1 MPPDALHSAKTLISL
16 KQLLLACQN
25 AIRLSNDPHLPYRI
39 GTTIHVSAY
48 GIACGYAILCST
60 DFRKTMAFAT
70 SYHALAAPLG
80 RMSFSED
87 GATATWTFE
96 PIVHAAIDEAALPLP
111 GRTADRHLHLA
122 ASRRH
127 GARVHAP
134 EIALAYEPADD
145 FGVTDE
151 LTGCP
156 LLFGQTVNRMTFD
169 AKWLDEKPTLGNR
182 TTYAAVAALCDDLLS
197 DLALR
202 TGTAGK
208 IRAILLQ
215 NIAHRPTLEAAA
227 ATLGTTTRTL
237 RRQLRHQGTLLPR
250 TAGRTEVPGG
260 DEVSARDGYDQRGC
274 RLRPGIH
281 RCRELQACLS
291 PLDRPDAERVQDD
304 GGTQALHLTT
314 SPPIADQQPWHLVM
328 HPGEAQLES
337 HALLPC
343 YRSSQTS
350 ATTSRQL
357 LPGLRSEE
365 IRKK

>member
-1 MPPDALHSAKTLISL
+1 M
-16 KQLLLACQN
+16 
-25 AIRLSNDPHLPYRI
+25 Y
-39 GTTIHVSAY
+39 
-48 GIACGYAILCST
+48 GYAILCST

-96 PIVHAAIDEAALPLP
+96 PIVHAAIDRQLYRFLVELQI
-111 GRTADRHLHLA
+111 GIFISLHRDVMGPA
-122 ASRRH
+122 FMPR
-127 GARVHAP
+127 

-237 RRQLRHQGTLLPR
+237 RRQLRSQVAMKYLR
-250 TAGRTEVPGG
+250 ETAMTNEDVAFALGFTDAANFRHAFRRWTGRTPSEF
-260 DEVSARDGYDQRGC
+260 R
-274 RLRPGIH
+274 
-281 RCRELQACLS
+281 
-291 PLDRPDAERVQDD
+291 
-304 GGTQALHLTT
+304 TT
-314 SPPIADQQPWHLVM
+314 VGPK
-328 HPGEAQLES
+328 
-337 HALLPC
+337 
-343 YRSSQTS
+343 RST
-350 ATTSRQL
+350 
-357 LPGLRSEE
+357 
-365 IRKK
+365 

>member
-1 MPPDALHSAKTLISL
+1 MSEAGITEKIYEPTKLAAVVDLLAGQGISPRAVLQDLDVPPDALHSAKTLISL

-48 GIACGYAILCST
+48 GMYGYAILCST

-96 PIVHAAIDEAALPLP
+96 PIVHAAIDRQLYRFLVELQI
-111 GRTADRHLHLA
+111 GIFISLHRDVMGPA
-122 ASRRH
+122 FMPR
-127 GARVHAP
+127 

-237 RRQLRHQGTLLPR
+237 RRQLRHQGTSFRALLDELR
-250 TAGRTEVPGG
+250 SQVAMKYLRETAMTNEDVAFALGFTDAANFRHAFRRWTGRTPSEF
-260 DEVSARDGYDQRGC
+260 R
-274 RLRPGIH
+274 
-281 RCRELQACLS
+281 
-291 PLDRPDAERVQDD
+291 
-304 GGTQALHLTT
+304 TT
-314 SPPIADQQPWHLVM
+314 VGPK
-328 HPGEAQLES
+328 
-337 HALLPC
+337 
-343 YRSSQTS
+343 RST
-350 ATTSRQL
+350 
-357 LPGLRSEE
+357 
-365 IRKK
+365 